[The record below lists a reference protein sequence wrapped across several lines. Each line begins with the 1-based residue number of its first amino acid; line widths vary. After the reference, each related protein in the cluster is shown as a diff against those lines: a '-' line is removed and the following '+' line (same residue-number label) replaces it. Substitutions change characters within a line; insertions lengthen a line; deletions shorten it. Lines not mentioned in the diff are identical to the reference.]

1 VPEIIKRKKETN
13 VTPVEKAKNDE
24 GGHKEREFQD
34 TPESL
39 PGILAFQFLENRLG
53 IFSEET
59 EESIF
64 EGMLRGS
71 IMTMFVNRDPVHR
84 LSIFIGQVRVAFV
97 MLHVDAFIKD
107 LAEADRDR
115 LQDAKQSIQQGR
127 AKIGI
132 VNEIVRNTVDV
143 PGDADRVNKTEGQHS
158 PKWETRE
165 KVKHPEE
172 VGAVENPGQ
181 YWNGIPS
188 GVRKDFGV
196 SLHPTYY

>member
-1 VPEIIKRKKETN
+1 
-13 VTPVEKAKNDE
+13 
-24 GGHKEREFQD
+24 
-34 TPESL
+34 
-39 PGILAFQFLENRLG
+39 
-53 IFSEET
+53 
-59 EESIF
+59 
-64 EGMLRGS
+64 
-71 IMTMFVNRDPVHR
+71 
-84 LSIFIGQVRVAFV
+84 
-97 MLHVDAFIKD
+97 MLHVDAFIED

-143 PGDADRVNKTEGQHS
+143 PGNADRVNKTEGQHS

-172 VGAVENPGQ
+172 VGAVENSGQ

-188 GVRKDFGV
+188 GVGKHFGARLPPLHRPIARFHLANISFV
-196 SLHPTYY
+196 ILIDSTTNRRTPGSVGENSL